1 MSKFLAEEL
10 SRFIAKK
17 QAIFVAGAGIT
28 ISATEDPVNCSWRG
42 LLGLGLQ
49 RCQEIQAAVDPSWVA
64 AVLAK
69 ITSSDTASLIE
80 GAQEI
85 QSCLQSKP
93 GGHFRKWL
101 ATTVGSLRAKN
112 PGVLRAIADL
122 GIPVATTNYDGLLV
136 NELGGEHVTWRDPT
150 GIQRLVRGEEIGV
163 IHIHGHWQDPASVV
177 LGVSS
182 YAAAM
187 GDRRSQEIVR
197 SLFASH
203 SVIFAGFGAGLDDPN
218 FAGLRT
224 WAKEIL
230 AESDFPPT
238 ILVRSS
244 EVATAEKQYG
254 PDGFQVISF
263 GDEHADLELFLAGL
277 KPAAPAK
284 PAVLSY
290 DWASL
295 QIKLARLNRRVRRD
309 WDPEI
314 VISMSGPGN
323 FAPSYCMSLDTTETP
338 VINAVTFPKIS
349 GRSARNIWFR
359 AVADSGQWKHFEST
373 KWDVFLPNILT
384 HLPIP
389 TRILIFDDR
398 VISGDTQSRV
408 AQWLRDE
415 LGHEVRRA
423 AIVVH
428 PEVASSVDWYED
440 VQDIDFSFPW
450 GGRRGRA

>member
-1 MSKFLAEEL
+1 MSKFLADEL
-10 SRFIAKK
+10 SRFIARK

-28 ISATEDPVNCSWRG
+28 ISATGDPVNCSWQG
-42 LLGLGLQ
+42 LLRLGLQ
-49 RCQEIQAAVDPSWVA
+49 RCQEVQAAVDPGWVA
-64 AVLAK
+64 TVLAK
-69 ITSSDTASLIE
+69 ITSSDPASLIE

-85 QSCLQSKP
+85 QLCLQSKP
-93 GGHFRKWL
+93 GSHFRKWL

-112 PGVLRAIADL
+112 PGILRAIADL
-122 GIPVATTNYDGLLV
+122 GIPVATTNYDSLLA
-136 NELGGEHVTWRDPT
+136 NELGGEHVTWRSPE
-150 GIQRLVRGEEIGV
+150 GIQRIVRGEESGV
-163 IHIHGHWQDPASVV
+163 IHIHGHWQDPSSVV
-177 LGVSS
+177 LGVAS

-218 FAGLRT
+218 FTGLRT
-224 WAKEIL
+224 WAREIL
-230 AESDFPPT
+230 VESDYPPS
-238 ILVRSS
+238 ILVRSP
-244 EVATAEKQYG
+244 EVAAAEKQYG

-263 GDEHADLELFLAGL
+263 GDENADLELFLAGL
-277 KPAAPAK
+277 KPTTSPK
-284 PAVLSY
+284 PTESSY

-295 QIKLARLNRRVRRD
+295 QIKLARLNRRIRRD
-309 WDPEI
+309 WDPEL
-314 VISMSGPGN
+314 VVSMSGPGN

-338 VINAVTFPKIS
+338 VINAVTFPKVS
-349 GRSARNIWFR
+349 GRSTRNTWFGG
-359 AVADSGQWKHFEST
+359 VAASAAWKHFEST
-373 KWDVFLPNILT
+373 KWDVFLPNMLT

-398 VISGDTQSRV
+398 VIRGHVQSRV
-408 AQWLRDE
+408 AQWLTE

-428 PEVASSVDWYED
+428 PDAVTSVSWYED
-440 VQDIDFSFPW
+440 VQDGEFSFPW